1 MKRFLGI
8 AAILAGCGS
17 DPVDAEGTYS
27 VAVTNRDNGCSF
39 ANWTIG
45 ESAANIQVVITQQDD
60 NASATVTGGTGGL
73 LTLWLGSNVFSGKVS
88 GNQLDLLLTG
98 TRAQTTGNCT
108 WTVNGEID
116 ARLNGDT
123 LVGRINY
130 VGASNDASDCT
141 PIEGCVTYQDLN
153 GTRPPR

>member
-60 NASATVTGGTGGL
+60 NASATVTGVTGGVL
-73 LTLWLGSNVFSGKVS
+73 NLWLGSNVFAGKVN

-153 GTRPPR
+153 GTRPHR

>member
-1 MKRFLGI
+1 MKHFVGL
-8 AAILAGCGS
+8 AAILAGCGT

-27 VAVTNRDNGCSF
+27 VAVTNRDNGCNF

-45 ESAANIQVVITQQDD
+45 ESAANIQVVVTQQGDS
-60 NASATVTGGTGGL
+60 ASATVTGVTGGV

-116 ARLNGDT
+116 ARLNGDV

-141 PIEGCVTYQDLN
+141 PIEGCVTYQDFN